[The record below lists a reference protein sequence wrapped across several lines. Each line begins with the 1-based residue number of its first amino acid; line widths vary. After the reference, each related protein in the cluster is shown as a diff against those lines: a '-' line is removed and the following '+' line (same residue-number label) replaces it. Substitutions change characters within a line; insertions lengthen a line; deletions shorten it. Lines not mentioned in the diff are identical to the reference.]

1 MLTVTTPPAAG
12 GPAMPLSDFILIVFC
27 LVDDLVRQLAPRRL
41 RARGFA
47 PALADSEVIT
57 VELVGEFLGLD
68 HDKGL
73 FAHFRRHYAAEFPGL
88 RKVHRTTFARQ
99 AANLYAL
106 KRQLH
111 AHLARRLA
119 ADRPLWLVD
128 SLPIEA
134 CRFGRAN
141 FCRRLRGDARFGY
154 DHTRRTTFYGF
165 RLHARCTP
173 AGAVVAFDLAPADV
187 SDQAMVEDLDPP
199 PGSTGVGDRNYWAP
213 KLRDD
218 LAERLGVRLLAPF
231 QTKKHDPDPARSR
244 RLARARW
251 IIETAFGQLAERFHA
266 KRTWARDRWHL
277 CHRLVRK
284 VLSHTVAVWVNLTH
298 GRPALDFDGL
308 AA

>member
-1 MLTVTTPPAAG
+1 VMGLEAYRDYLRLLAGVQLDARLRGKLDPSDVVQETLARAHENAVCNLFRGARRFRYADGNHTPAAG
-12 GPAMPLSDFILIVFC
+12 GPARPLSDFIRIVFC

-47 PALADSEVIT
+47 PAPAVSEVIT

-73 FAHFRRHYAAEFPGL
+73 FAHFRRHYAAAFPS
-88 RKVHRTTFARQ
+88 RRQVHRTPFARQ

-111 AHLARRLA
+111 AHRARRLA

-134 CRFGRAN
+134 CRFGRAH

-154 DHTRRTTFYGF
+154 GHTRRTTFYGF

-173 AGAVVAFDLAPADV
+173 EGAVVAFDLAAADSATRRWSRTSTRRRAAPA
-187 SDQAMVEDLDPP
+187 SATAT
-199 PGSTGVGDRNYWAP
+199 TGR
-213 KLRDD
+213 
-218 LAERLGVRLLAPF
+218 
-231 QTKKHDPDPARSR
+231 RSCG
-244 RLARARW
+244 
-251 IIETAFGQLAERFHA
+251 T
-266 KRTWARDRWHL
+266 T
-277 CHRLVRK
+277 
-284 VLSHTVAVWVNLTH
+284 
-298 GRPALDFDGL
+298 
-308 AA
+308 